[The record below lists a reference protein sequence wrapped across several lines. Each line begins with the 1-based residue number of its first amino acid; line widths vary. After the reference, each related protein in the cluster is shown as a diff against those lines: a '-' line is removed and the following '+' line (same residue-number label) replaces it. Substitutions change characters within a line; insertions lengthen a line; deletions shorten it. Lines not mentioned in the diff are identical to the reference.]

1 VGHLVVHKGGHSLH
15 TQLVRNLLARPEA
28 WTAVDLAPDTTPPW
42 SEQEAP
48 LPLAAALA

>member
-1 VGHLVVHKGGHSLH
+1 MEGVTSLH

-28 WTAVDLAPDTTPPW
+28 WTAVDLAPETTPPW
-42 SEQEAP
+42 SEPEGP